1 MSVPTIRAPFAY
13 YGGKTNIADRI
24 AALLPAHQHYV
35 EPFAGSLAV
44 LFAKSPSKMETAND
58 LNGDLMLF
66 WRVLRDRPTELLR
79 ACALTPHS
87 RAELDVAQ
95 VLEGCDELEHARRVW
110 VRLSQA
116 RTGTLRKTGWRFFI
130 DPNGS
135 SVGMPAYLSG
145 YVDRIAAV
153 AERLHRVSL
162 EARPA
167 LDLIEAYGA
176 HPDVLLY
183 CDPPYLAETRSGSN
197 YANEMAGT
205 PEHRELAEALRG
217 CAAAVVVSGYDS
229 PLYDE
234 IYAGWDRTE
243 IRTGNGQGG
252 TYRGT
257 IEVLWSNRAFNVQ
270 RDLFAEDVAS

>member
-1 MSVPTIRAPFAY
+1 MTVSTLRPPFAY

-24 AALLPAHQHYV
+24 AAMLPARQHYV

-44 LFAKSPSKMETAND
+44 LLAKTPSKLETAND

-66 WRVLRDRPTELLR
+66 WRILRDRPAELIR

-87 RAELDVAQ
+87 RAELEAARS
-95 VLEGCDELEHARRVW
+95 LEACDELESARRVW

-116 RTGTLRKTGWRFFI
+116 RTGTLRRTGWRFFI
-130 DPNGS
+130 DPDGS
-135 SVGMPAYLSG
+135 SVGMPAYLDG

-167 LDLIEAYGA
+167 LDLIAAYGPHA
-176 HPDVLLY
+176 DVLLY
-183 CDPPYLAETRSGSN
+183 CDPPYLGSVRGGRN
-197 YANEMAGT
+197 YATEMSGRD
-205 PEHRELAEALRG
+205 EHQELAEALSG
-217 CAAAVVVSGYDS
+217 VAAAVVVSGYDS
-229 PLYDE
+229 PQYAE
-234 IYAGWDRTE
+234 IYKGWDRAE

-252 TYRGT
+252 TYRAT
-257 IEVLWSNRAFNVQ
+257 TEVLWSNRPLDVQ
-270 RDLFAEDVAS
+270 RDLFAEDFA